1 MYKII
6 RSNGDIAHDITE
18 FIVDNA
24 EDIQTLP
31 AYASMGSKVY
41 VINTGEL
48 YIKNGKNE
56 WKYVSTTNGPGPG
69 SGSDDSYIPIS
80 VDSINSL
87 FKE

>member
-1 MYKII
+1 MYKIVK
-6 RSNGDIAHDITE
+6 SNGDIAHDITE
-18 FIVDNA
+18 LIVDTV
-24 EDIQTLP
+24 EDIKTLP
-31 AYASMGSKVY
+31 AYIGMGSKVY

-56 WKYVSTTNGPGPG
+56 WKCVSTTNGSGSG

-87 FKE
+87 FKG